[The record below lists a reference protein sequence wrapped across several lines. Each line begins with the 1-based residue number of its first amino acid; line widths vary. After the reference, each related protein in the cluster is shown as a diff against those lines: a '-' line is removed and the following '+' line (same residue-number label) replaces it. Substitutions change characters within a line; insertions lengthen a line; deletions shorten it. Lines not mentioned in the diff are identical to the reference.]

1 MNEVVEHEGR
11 PWGMCYVYG
20 CPLLGSIGH
29 QAGDGKWFCFCHLNM
44 PSNAN
49 DAITM
54 ALRSPELDFIVQTTL
69 DIRACGCSF
78 FDHPRTYRRIQERLT
93 RAGRPDLLLSDTLDA
108 SPHRLGKPILKMWL
122 MRLERVLIE
131 ATSNLGNPE
140 HRSNLVPTKPVV
152 GPTHAMEHYSETERA
167 VQE

>member
-1 MNEVVEHEGR
+1 MNEVTEHEGR
-11 PWGMCYVYG
+11 PWGSCYVYG

-54 ALRSPELDFIVQTTL
+54 ALRSSNLDFIVQTTL

-78 FDHPRTYRRIQERLT
+78 LDHPKAYRRIQERLT
-93 RAGRPDLLLSDTLDA
+93 RAGRSDLLPSDTLDA
-108 SPHRLGKPILKMWL
+108 SPHRPGKPIVQMWL
-122 MRLERVLIE
+122 MRLERVLID
-131 ATSNLGNPE
+131 ATNELGKPKP
-140 HRSNLVPTKPVV
+140 LATTVPTKPVI
-152 GPTHAMEHYSETERA
+152 GPTHAANFHSYSIAE
-167 VQE
+167 